1 MAEATSNV
9 EFAHKIHERG
19 HHRSPATDRREQWIE
34 IAEAVVLAI
43 VAIATAWSG
52 YQAAKW
58 DALSAKYYQLASRTN
73 VAAEGRRT
81 LAGQDRLYDTVTFNG
96 WIAAKMAGDGAR
108 TGFFERRFRPEY
120 TAAFVVWQK
129 LDPFNNLTAPA
140 GPIFM
145 PEYVNANAQ
154 QAETLTEQGEHEFE
168 QGVTMRETGDEY
180 VRITVLLATVLLLTA
195 LSQRFEIFGP
205 RIAVVGVA
213 AALLVISI
221 YSIATFARA

>member
-1 MAEATSNV
+1 M
-9 EFAHKIHERG
+9 
-19 HHRSPATDRREQWIE
+19 
-34 IAEAVVLAI
+34 
-43 VAIATAWSG
+43 
-52 YQAAKW
+52 
-58 DALSAKYYQLASRTN
+58 
-73 VAAEGRRT
+73 
-81 LAGQDRLYDTVTFNG
+81 
-96 WIAAKMAGDGAR
+96 
-108 TGFFERRFRPEY
+108 
-120 TAAFVVWQK
+120 
-129 LDPFNNLTAPA
+129 
-140 GPIFM
+140 
-145 PEYVNANAQ
+145 NANAQ